1 VTDTAEF
8 PIAAVREAMAAVGSE
23 QRELKAVLA
32 FTVARWL
39 LGHDQDDTA
48 IEELRSA
55 LALVPELR
63 PAMRLLYRIYGERS
77 DVRNAVT
84 YLDQEIRATRH
95 PREAAALYRE
105 RGQLVERY
113 FRDLKAAQQ
122 CHEAALRATP
132 RDLAVLR
139 SVERVSL
146 ARGDVFG
153 TIANLESQLEVL
165 EDPGAAAGLLHDLA
179 LLEARHGGDL
189 HLAAD
194 MLLHALE
201 LQPNHLGLI
210 SDLFRTAELSG
221 DVALML
227 QALEAEADAREP
239 RQRAMPLARASL
251 VLHEQRERPA
261 AAALLWAAAQAQP
274 DNFSLWRNLEELAMS
289 SSRYEVATMACLGQ
303 LRAIGDGEPGTRAE
317 LFYRVGRLA
326 MIRLDRVNEGL
337 AAMRKALR
345 LLPAH
350 IPALE
355 DTARYLIVNGLW
367 AQLLELLTLQVSTAQ
382 VAGLTKAETAQAHLR
397 TAQVLEE
404 HLGEL
409 EGARRLYE
417 EASTIAPNY
426 RPTRDRLERVLHQ
439 MGRSVDLAEFYEAE
453 LRSAESPSRK
463 VFLLSVLGQL
473 HGNDDDPKQ
482 AIKFLVA
489 LLKEVP
495 EHMPS
500 LQRLARL
507 LARSGRTKELL
518 KVTEQ
523 EIRLTFS
530 PVRRAKLLHRAGELA
545 LELGDR
551 DKARECFESALE
563 QVDDHQSSMS
573 SLEAL
578 LRGDRDWERLL
589 TLLRKC
595 ILYSTDRSRQ
605 VSLRLEAA
613 SILATRLDQPE
624 EALAELEQLLERWP
638 RHLPALHAAENLA
651 TRLNR
656 WTDLARLLEQ
666 HINAVQGPRT
676 RALLLHRSANVRASY
691 LGDPE
696 GAIRELVRALE
707 LWPQLGVARA
717 LLLRLYE
724 QLGRSRDLQAFAE
737 AGLTTERGA
746 DDRRALALQ
755 LAELTPKAV
764 VAIQYLGAVAEA
776 RPEDFVTQLRLAR
789 ASFRARRPSRAAG
802 ALAAAAE
809 QFAEQLAADDPELL
823 AYHYRAARAEEAAGN
838 LDRAD
843 AGFAKI
849 LDRSPGHALARRGR
863 LRVKRK
869 RQSAYVGRSEDLQ
882 RAGASAEHDVEQAAF
897 ATIAAE
903 LHERRGDLPG
913 ALERV
918 EQAVQSRNDYLPALH
933 CKARVLERLGGPE
946 HIRKTIETLERLA
959 DLLKVPAHQVR
970 ALCRAGSISLRTAEP
985 NSHNPQAWSLFAR
998 ALAIDPTDDLAFRG
1012 LERTCAAHGPR
1023 GAPPLQILLEKR
1035 IAALEARD
1043 MLSPTATREVA
1054 RLAAHT
1060 DGPEASVDLLEQGLH
1075 RHPEDPGIHADLAQ
1089 GYARLERWPE
1099 VVAELNRAL
1108 QRELSPERA
1117 AALHYFAGDAEERS
1131 GNPRG
1136 AIGHYLAAGRGG
1148 YHPRHA
1154 LLSADRIA
1162 ADLSSRPAERGAL
1175 EQRIE
1180 ALQLLVELGD
1190 GEQRVRSLRALAD
1203 LHRGPLGQPDVAVD
1217 LMRELLLLEPTD
1229 LDVLRELHRAL
1240 LKLDRREEAKAT
1252 LLAGVAHHRAWLRAE
1267 GVRGRYGSRID
1278 FGIDHAPVR
1287 GLRELFEMF
1296 DDIDGVYLSTAIL
1309 EVTARERDDEN
1320 RWPPCDRLQA
1330 EPWPL
1335 PAAQDGKPLDLLVGD
1350 LPCSAA
1356 LDLLHEGVFLL
1367 STLPGAPPPPVEIS
1381 AGRALPGN
1389 SGVVMVARA
1398 LADALG
1404 ISQPLVFVNP
1414 DESDGVVA
1422 HLGSSPA
1429 LIVGRRVNS
1438 TPFAP
1443 RSRDML
1449 GRAVMRL
1456 ATGGD
1461 YLHADDAEPRLI
1473 GLLQGLCRALSI
1485 ELPDEALASSRG
1497 DTTIDRNLASWVV
1510 KSLPDANTRTDLVHA
1525 ARAFAQSIDTFDPFR
1540 LREALSMAQ
1549 DRAGV
1554 IASADPRPALERL
1567 LEGGDRRVLIEE
1579 RATALLG
1586 YLLSDDHLGL
1596 RRSLGYQVA
1605 LERDKEEEIL

>member
-1 VTDTAEF
+1 MSGARPGRPGR
-8 PIAAVREAMAAVGSE
+8 PIEAVRKALAQTSDE
-23 QRELKAVLA
+23 QRELKAALA
-32 FTVARWL
+32 FTVARWSL
-39 LGHDQDDTA
+39 EQDDEDRA
-48 IEELRSA
+48 VEQLRAA

-63 PAMRLLYRIYGERS
+63 PAMRLLYRIYSDRN

-165 EDPGAAAGLLHDLA
+165 EDRGAAAGILHDLA

-189 HLAAD
+189 ALAAD

-201 LQPNHLGLI
+201 LLPGHLGLI
-210 SDLFRTAELSG
+210 GDLFRIAELAS
-221 DVALML
+221 DVPLML
-227 QALEAEADAREP
+227 QALEAEAEAREP
-239 RQRAMPLARASL
+239 ATRAMPLARASL

-261 AAALLWAAAQAQP
+261 AAALLLAAAEAQP
-274 DNFSLWRNLEELAMS
+274 GNFSLWRNLEDLAMS
-289 SSRYEVATMACLGQ
+289 SSRYEVAMLACLGQ
-303 LRAIGDGEPGTRAE
+303 LRAIGDGEPATRAE

-345 LLPAH
+345 LFPAHLPAV
-350 IPALE
+350 E
-355 DTARYLIVNGLW
+355 DTARYLIANGLW
-367 AQLLELLTLQVSTAQ
+367 AQLLELLTLQTATAAE
-382 VAGLTKAETAQAHLR
+382 AGLTKAETAQAYLR
-397 TAQVLEE
+397 AGQVLEE
-404 HLGEL
+404 RLGEL
-409 EGARRLYE
+409 EGARRLYD
-417 EASTIAPNY
+417 EASQLAPGY

-439 MGRSVDLAEFYEAE
+439 MGRSEDLAEFYEAE
-453 LRSAESPSRK
+453 LRAATTTARK
-463 VFLLSVLGQL
+463 VFLLSILGQL
-473 HGNDDDPKQ
+473 HSNDDDPKR
-482 AIKFLVA
+482 AVTYLVA

-500 LQRLARL
+500 IQRLARL
-507 LARSGRTKELL
+507 LSRSGKTKELL

-530 PVRRAKLLHRAGELA
+530 PVRQAKLLHRCGELA

-551 DKARECFESALE
+551 DKARECFEVALD
-563 QVDDHQSSMS
+563 QVDDHQASMS
-573 SLEAL
+573 SLEEL
-578 LRGDRDWERLL
+578 LRGDRDWESLL
-589 TLLRKC
+589 GLLRKWV
-595 ILYSTDRSRQ
+595 LYSTDRGRQ
-605 VSLRLEAA
+605 VSLRLEIA
-613 SILATRLDQPE
+613 SILATRLDRAE
-624 EALAELEQLLERWP
+624 DALIELDALLERWP

-656 WTDLARLLEQ
+656 WPLLVRLLDQ
-666 HINAVQGPRT
+666 HVSAVQGPRT
-676 RALLLHRSANVRASY
+676 RALLLHRAANVRASY
-691 LGDPE
+691 LDDAD
-696 GAIRELVRALE
+696 GAVRELVRALE

-724 QLGRSRDLQAFAE
+724 QQGRSRDLQAFAE

-789 ASFRARRPSRAAG
+789 ASFRARRQSRAAG
-802 ALAAAAE
+802 ALEAAADR
-809 QFAEQLAADDPELL
+809 FAEQLRPDDPELL
-823 AYHYRAARAEEAAGN
+823 AYRYRAARAEEAAGN

-843 AGFAKI
+843 AMYAKI
-849 LDRSPGHALARRGR
+849 LDRSPGHVLARRGR

-869 RQSAYVGRSEDLQ
+869 RQSTYSGRSEDLQ
-882 RAGASAEHDVEQAAF
+882 KARAGAEHAIEQAAF

-903 LHERRGDLPG
+903 LHERRGDLDG
-913 ALERV
+913 ALQRV
-918 EQAVQSRNDYLPALH
+918 DQALASRADYVPALH
-933 CKARVLERLGGPE
+933 CRARVLERMGGSN
-946 HIRKTIETLERLA
+946 HIRMAIETLERLA
-959 DLLKVPAHQVR
+959 DVLRVPAHRVR
-970 ALCRAGSISLRTAEP
+970 ALCRAGTISLRTAEP
-985 NSHNPQAWSLFAR
+985 NTHNQQAWSMFAR
-998 ALAIDPTDDLAFRG
+998 ALALEPSDDLAFRG
-1012 LERTCAAHGPR
+1012 LERTRAAHGTK
-1023 GAPPLQILLEKR
+1023 GAPVLQILLEKR
-1035 IAALEARD
+1035 LAALEQRD
-1043 MLSPTATREVA
+1043 ALSPSVVRETA
-1054 RLAAHT
+1054 RLAGHT
-1060 DGPEASVDLLEQGLH
+1060 DGPESAVELLERGLVH
-1075 RHPEDPGIHADLAQ
+1075 YPEDPGIHADLAQ
-1089 GYARLERWPE
+1089 GYAQLEKWPL
-1099 VVAELNRAL
+1099 VVAELLRAL

-1117 AALHYFAGDAEERS
+1117 AALHYFAGDALERA
-1131 GNPRG
+1131 GQPRD
-1136 AIGHYLAAGRGG
+1136 AIAHYLSAGRGG
-1148 YHPRHA
+1148 FHPRHA

-1162 ADLSSRPAERGAL
+1162 AEFGVLD
-1175 EQRIE
+1175 QRVE
-1180 ALQLLVELGD
+1180 ALQLLVELSE

-1203 LHRGPLGQPDVAVD
+1203 LHRGPLGQPDVAVE

-1240 LKLDRREEAKAT
+1240 LKLERREEAKAT

-1267 GVRGRYGSRID
+1267 GVRAKFVTSKNG
-1278 FGIDHAPVR
+1278 GIDHAPVR
-1287 GLRELFEMF
+1287 GLRELFEMYG
-1296 DDIDGVYLSTAIL
+1296 DVDGVYLATAII
-1309 EVTARERDDEN
+1309 EVTDNAHDDEN
-1320 RWPPCDRLQA
+1320 RWQPCDQLQV

-1350 LPCSAA
+1350 LPCSHA

-1367 STLPGAPPPPVEIS
+1367 SELPGAPKPPIDVVKARS
-1381 AGRALPGN
+1381 LPSN
-1389 SGVVMVARA
+1389 SGVVMVVRA

-1404 ISQPLVFVNP
+1404 ISQPLVFVDP
-1414 DESDGVVA
+1414 DDNDGVVA
-1422 HLGSSPA
+1422 HLGSSPT
-1429 LIVGRRVNS
+1429 LIVGRKINS

-1443 RSRDML
+1443 RSRDQL
-1449 GRAVMRL
+1449 GRAIIRL

-1461 YLHADDAEPRLI
+1461 YLHADDAEPRLL
-1473 GLLQGLCRALSI
+1473 GLLMGLCRSLGI
-1485 ELPDEALASSRG
+1485 ELPEEAFWTSRNE
-1497 DTTIDRNLASWVV
+1497 TITIDRSLADWVV
-1510 KSLPDANTRTDLVHA
+1510 KSLPDASSRADLVQA
-1525 ARAFAQSIDTFDPFR
+1525 ARSFAQSTDNFDPAR
-1540 LREALSMAQ
+1540 MREAMAMAQ

-1554 IASADPRPALERL
+1554 VASADPRPALQRL
-1567 LEGGDRRVLIEE
+1567 LEQGNRKLLIQE

-1605 LERDKEEEIL
+1605 LEREGEQEELL